1 MGNIVCRI
9 WTQRLIGVVVFF
21 SADDTNVVALLPAVI
36 LRGSKSLVDI
46 VFILLVLELPP
57 RVVDKIV
64 AAAAAA

>member
-9 WTQRLIGVVVFF
+9 WTQRLIGVVVFV

-36 LRGSKSLVDI
+36 LRGSESFVDI